1 VAGDEDSPRA
11 GVQGGEG
18 GAHGGGQG
26 VGLGHSVGPVGG
38 GVGEEVAQG
47 RGLAVAYD
55 LVEGDGGGQ
64 GRGEGVHAGAGEAR
78 RGGELDAG
86 GRMAQCGVE
95 GVGTA
100 GEAGALHLH
109 IIRDVGE
116 GDLLGE
122 GTTEGL
128 LDPPHGVGRELVAA
142 RGVEEVDGAQEADGA
157 LLHEVVE
164 GEAAVPVAPG
174 DGDDEAPVGGD
185 EGGAGRVAGAEGL
198 LVERPGDESGEDARA
213 GVGGEGLGQ
222 EGTDDGGEDGRG
234 EGQAGEEGGKDG
246 AGGGAGVDGGGQV
259 GLGHMT
265 VDILGKATFSIRV
278 SPLIERRDLPR

>member
-1 VAGDEDSPRA
+1 
-11 GVQGGEG
+11 
-18 GAHGGGQG
+18 
-26 VGLGHSVGPVGG
+26 VGLGQSVGPVGVR
-38 GVGEEVAQG
+38 VGEEVAEG
-47 RGLAVAYD
+47 RGLAVAHD

-64 GRGEGVHAGAGEAR
+64 GCGQGVHTGAGEAR
-78 RGGELDAG
+78 RGGEFDAG

-95 GVGTA
+95 GVGTT

-109 IIRDVGE
+109 VIGDVGE

-122 GTTEGL
+122 GAAEGL
-128 LDPPHGVGRELVAA
+128 LDPPDGVGGELVAA

-185 EGGAGRVAGAEGL
+185 EGGAGRGADAEGV
-198 LVERPGDESGEDARA
+198 LVEGPGGQVGEHARA

-234 EGQAGEEGGKDG
+234 EGQVGEEGGEDST
-246 AGGGAGVDGGGQV
+246 GGGTGVDGGGEVAAQARGEVALGQQV
-259 GLGHMT
+259 GAAAGA
-265 VDILGKATFSIRV
+265 DRAR
-278 SPLIERRDLPR
+278 